1 MEVPHSALLVG
12 HFSWISP
19 LRPFR
24 RSAGRGLVPRRG
36 LCVRS
41 PGGRGRAPPL
51 PDEKAMSIGSGPLVE
66 LQIGDVVIV
75 ASFSSKAWEETWSS
89 NGSLNYYGVKD
100 PEIDRILAAA
110 LERDGPAE
118 AERAV

>member
-1 MEVPHSALLVG
+1 
-12 HFSWISP
+12 
-19 LRPFR
+19 
-24 RSAGRGLVPRRG
+24 
-36 LCVRS
+36 
-41 PGGRGRAPPL
+41 
-51 PDEKAMSIGSGPLVE
+51 MSIGSGPLVE

-75 ASFSSKAWEETWSS
+75 ASFSSKAWEETWRS